1 MVPNSQHGRGTGTA
15 MLLRCSMY
23 TLATEVNL
31 LLLITTTGTV
41 WLNYLDCS
49 AGDEVIEDCSH
60 RGWGLSYC
68 SPYDHVGVVWRP
80 NGICLASAIELQ

>member
-1 MVPNSQHGRGTGTA
+1 
-15 MLLRCSMY
+15 MLLKCPMY
-23 TLATEVNL
+23 IILATEIN

-68 SPYDHVGVVWRP
+68 SHFDDVGVVCRP
-80 NGICLASAIELQ
+80 SGTYMLSYS

>member
-1 MVPNSQHGRGTGTA
+1 MHRSKLSIWKRNRYSYIAEVLHV
-15 MLLRCSMY
+15 
-23 TLATEVNL
+23 LATEIN
-31 LLLITTTGTV
+31 LLLITTTGRV

-68 SPYDHVGVVWRP
+68 SHFDDVGVICRP
-80 NGICLASAIELQ
+80 NGT